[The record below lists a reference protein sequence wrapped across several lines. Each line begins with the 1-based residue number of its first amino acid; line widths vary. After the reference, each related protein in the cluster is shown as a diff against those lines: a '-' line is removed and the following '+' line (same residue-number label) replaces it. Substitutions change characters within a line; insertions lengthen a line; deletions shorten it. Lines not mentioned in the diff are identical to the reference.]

1 VKYYNTSAMKG
12 RTIKARDLLRL
23 VHPRCEEKTDLFR
36 YVLGRPSIQ
45 DVERKG
51 NDILNYV
58 EPKTGETKNHGIEYC
73 YDENKLPFILA
84 MQRFNELPSA
94 EYNQEAIDLIT
105 KYRIPWNFASSKFGK
120 QKWMWNALA
129 PRMPIMALL
138 MNLRNIL
145 EAGADIAPVVKQLTT
160 EEKIQKSKLFP
171 FRFLTAYRAVNGN
184 HSTGMHRNF
193 TTIKEKN
200 ADPFNVKK
208 ISVALK
214 TAMQLA
220 LNNMPTF
227 TGRTLI
233 AADNSGS
240 MDKVISD
247 KSEVNRKDIA
257 DTFAAMAN
265 HIFEDAIVSTFAEKF
280 RIVTTSDDKDILEN
294 AEKIRNTNVGGSTN
308 GYKIFEYLLTG
319 QEEDADPYLLPRGL
333 ADPYLLPRGLA
344 SPYNTRYVS
353 TSKTV
358 SRNLIPVDRVVIF
371 TDQELWDTK
380 FTTHVFERYKEYV
393 KATGKAPFV
402 YLVDVGG
409 YGETCFPPGMPNV
422 CMISGWS
429 ENLFKFIDQFEKGIG
444 TQISHIKGLQPNV
457 AVHHDEPEVE
467 QSE

>member
-1 VKYYNTSAMKG
+1 
-12 RTIKARDLLRL
+12 
-23 VHPRCEEKTDLFR
+23 
-36 YVLGRPSIQ
+36 
-45 DVERKG
+45 
-51 NDILNYV
+51 
-58 EPKTGETKNHGIEYC
+58 
-73 YDENKLPFILA
+73 LPFILA
-84 MQRFNELPSA
+84 MQRFNELPIA

-129 PRMPIMALL
+129 PKMPIMALL

-145 EAGADIAPVVKQLTT
+145 EAGADITPVVKQLTT
-160 EEKIQKSKLFP
+160 EEKIQHSKLFP

-184 HSTGMHRNF
+184 HSTGMPRNF

-208 ISVALK
+208 VANALK

-240 MDKVISD
+240 MCKAISD
-247 KSEVNRKDIA
+247 KSEVHLKDIA

-265 HIFEDAIVSTFAEKF
+265 HIFEDAIVSTFADKF

-294 AEKIRNTNVGGSTN
+294 AEKIRGTNVGGSTN
-308 GYKIFEYLLTG
+308 GYKVFEYLLTG
-319 QEEDADPYLLPRGL
+319 KEENDDPYQL
-333 ADPYLLPRGLA
+333 ARRLV
-344 SPYNTRYVS
+344 SQYNTRHDF
-353 TSKTV
+353 TSKKV
-358 SRNLIPVDRVVIF
+358 ARNQIPVDRIVIF

-380 FTTHVFERYKEYV
+380 FTTHVFEKYKEYV
-393 KATGKAPFV
+393 KATGKSPFV

-409 YGETCFPPGMPNV
+409 YGETCFPPGLPNV

-444 TQISHIKGLQPNV
+444 TQVSHIKGLQPGTEM
-457 AVHHDEPEVE
+457 HRDEPEVE
-467 QSE
+467 QPE